1 MRRLSMAI
9 LGLVAVSL
17 LAGCAGWNRTDDALC
32 PGGSNC
38 PVEE

>member
-1 MRRLSMAI
+1 MRRI
-9 LGLVAVSL
+9 WVGVAAVLAASL
-17 LAGCAGWNRTDDALC
+17 LAGCAGWQRNDDALC